1 MKDSIR
7 KYIIFIVVVILCLL
21 HNSIYYI
28 SGMAI
33 CLITVPLLIWGIIV
47 IRKRLDRN
55 KNSLF
60 NILVVSY
67 FFVFSIENIIVY
79 PYALNKY
86 GVVYSSRIEGI
97 YQGRHGKNLKTI
109 MLDGSSESVRVWRTY
124 DHHLCDTLLFAYPQ
138 LAFEKKWFFFSLFL
152 RHEYENNPTKP
163 QIDYCLNGA
172 EYSDKIRYLKKHIG
186 TIKKEDIYNYCS
198 EIKKHDNRIIS
209 AVLEKRGRRY
219 IYANPLQSEEK
230 LWALKYHEVKNG
242 THVLI
247 VYDIH
252 NPSLFSVIDWNPSN
266 EDYDYYNTKDG
277 QKPTSKYLLKL
288 EHLSKSLQAKNDEK
302 RVND

>member
-7 KYIIFIVVVILCLL
+7 KYIIFIVVVLLCLL

-60 NILVVSY
+60 NILAVSY

-86 GVVYSSRIEGI
+86 GVVYSSRVEGI
-97 YQGRHGKNLKTI
+97 YLGRHGKNLKTI

-124 DHHLCDTLLFAYPQ
+124 DHHLGDTLLFAYPK

-172 EYSDKIRYLKKHIG
+172 EYNDKIRYLKKYTG
-186 TIKKEDIYNYCS
+186 TKKKEDIYNYLS

-219 IYANPLQSEEK
+219 IYANPVQSEEK

-247 VYDIH
+247 VYDFQ
-252 NPSLFSVIDWNPSN
+252 NPSLFFVIDWNPSD
-266 EDYDYYNTKDG
+266 EDYEYYNTKEG
-277 QKPTSKYLLKL
+277 KTPTFKYLLKL
-288 EHLSKSLQAKNDEK
+288 VRLSSSIQAKNDEE
-302 RVND
+302 RVED